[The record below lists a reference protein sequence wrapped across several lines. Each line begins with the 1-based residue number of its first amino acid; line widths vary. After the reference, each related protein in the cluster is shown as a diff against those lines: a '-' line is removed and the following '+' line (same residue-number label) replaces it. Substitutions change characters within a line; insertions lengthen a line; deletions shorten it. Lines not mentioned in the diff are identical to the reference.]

1 MKKGAT
7 TGALLAFTILASLT
21 SYAQEQIPLKLS
33 ISRAHDS
40 FGRDISGD
48 DQLATV
54 KQQTARPIIV
64 SVRGPDG
71 MPARSVPVVFS
82 ILEEPEGNI
91 HKGVRAKIAEDTV
104 LTDGYGYAK
113 THVRLGVEPGHYHLA
128 ARIAGQESHV
138 NFAIKG
144 MRRGWPAFTIFG
156 VIGGLSLFLFGL
168 NFVGRALNRA
178 AGGRLRHMIFSLSE
192 RKVMGILV
200 GALLTVLVQSSSAT
214 VAMLMSFANAGL
226 VNLSQSLG
234 LILGAEVG
242 TIVTIQVIAFKVTSF
257 APLLVAL
264 GFLLMSLRQP
274 YVYIGRTLFGVGMV
288 FLGLRLMAD
297 AVAPLQTSPQFKVAI
312 AFLGTRPFLTAVFA
326 ALFAAVARSSAGP
339 IGVAMMLSYEG
350 IIDLNGAVAV
360 VLGANLGS
368 AVTALLGAARSTT
381 EGRRVALAHTVFK
394 TVVVIIFF
402 VLLRHFT
409 TLLTAIGGSTA
420 RQIANAHTILNLATV
435 VLFFPIVSP
444 FERLIRAVVKEG
456 PETLAR
462 KPRYLDYTALDTPSL
477 AIGQAQ
483 REAMR
488 MADIVVAMFANV
500 KDVLKRNDDALRK
513 EIVAEDDRVDEL
525 AESTT
530 TYLTRISQE
539 ELTKDQSLKEVALLY
554 IVDELE
560 SVGDVI
566 SKSLMIYA
574 KKKIELG
581 FYFSKEGFSEI
592 NEFHQFVS
600 ESLRMAVTA
609 FSCWDRDLASKTL
622 HRREEGERR
631 LSRLHDAH
639 IDRLRKDKKESLDTS
654 SVHLDLIRDLERINF
669 HAANTAEAVLG
680 RV

>member
-1 MKKGAT
+1 MKKGVT
-7 TGALLAFTILASLT
+7 IGAFLAFAILASPT
-21 SYAQEQIPLKLS
+21 SYAQEGIPLKLS
-33 ISRAHDS
+33 ISKAHDT

-54 KQQTARPIIV
+54 KHQAAQPIIV

-71 MPARSVPVVFS
+71 LPARSVPIVFS
-82 ILEEPEGNI
+82 VVGEPEGNI
-91 HKGVRAKIAEDTV
+91 HKGVRARVAQDTV

-113 THVRLGVEPGHYHLA
+113 THVRLGAEPGYYHLT
-128 ARIAGQESHV
+128 ARIAGQESHI
-138 NFAIKG
+138 NFTIRG
-144 MRRGWPAFTIFG
+144 MRKGWPAFSVFG
-156 VIGGLSLFLFGL
+156 LVGGLSLFLFGL

-192 RKVMGILV
+192 RKAMGILV
-200 GALLTVLVQSSSAT
+200 GALLTILVQSSSAT

-242 TIVTIQVIAFKVTSF
+242 TTLTIQVIAFRVTSF

-274 YVYIGRTLFGVGMV
+274 YVYLGRTLFGVGMV

-297 AVAPLQTSPQFKVAI
+297 AVAPLQASPQFKVAI
-312 AFLGTRPFLTAVFA
+312 AFLGTKPLLTAILA

-339 IGVAMMLSYEG
+339 IGVAIMLGYEG

-368 AVTALLGAARSTT
+368 AVTALLGAVRSTT

-394 TVVVIIFF
+394 LVVVIIFF
-402 VLLRHFT
+402 VFIRYFTGLLSI
-409 TLLTAIGGSTA
+409 IGGSTA
-420 RQIANAHTILNLATV
+420 RQIANAHTILNLAAV

-444 FERLIRAVVKEG
+444 YERVIKALVKEG
-456 PETLAR
+456 PETLRR
-462 KPRYLDYTALDTPSL
+462 KPRYLDDTVLDTPSL

-488 MADIVVAMFANV
+488 MADIVMAMFAKV
-500 KDVLKRNDDALRK
+500 KDVLRRNDDTLRK

-525 AESTT
+525 AGSIT

-539 ELTKDQSLKEVALLY
+539 ELTKDQSLRGVALLH

-560 SVGDVI
+560 SVGDVV

-592 NEFHQFVS
+592 NEFHEFVS
-600 ESLRMAVTA
+600 KSLRMAVTS
-609 FSCWDRDLASKTL
+609 FSSWDGDLARKTL
-622 HRREEGERR
+622 DRRVEGERR
-631 LSRLHDAH
+631 QSRLHDAH

-680 RV
+680 RM